1 MYLNDHK
8 VRSLLAAAFAF
19 AALAA
24 GTGGAVEIYRIGG
37 EDVPR
42 PTQAGVNF
50 HQLSWS
56 DFEEEQSLDPAA
68 LAAGVLRP
76 IFLTPATNIALTS
89 ADRRGGPYVRV
100 SGVASYSITDLSK
113 NMIDADRATFWE
125 WVEGIQSRFTGQRYL
140 ETRRVTL
147 DLGGLFFVNRVR
159 IVAAESGLYPDKLD
173 VTADL
178 GVQKKDNV
186 SGYGAARLGGQL
198 VVELPENVQDTI
210 DVRFPPALARS
221 VGLLL
226 YRASPKALRI
236 GELEVYGVGYAHQAS
251 YVGPFIDLGE
261 PAVWGD
267 IRWRGRQD
275 PRARVWIQSRTG
287 NDLDPNVYW
296 RFTGR
301 GDETTSLDEA
311 GQPLDATDY
320 LLLKPGEAGEITYDT
335 DNWSFWSSPYA
346 FADSSG
352 TPIASPGP
360 NSVLQLRVDFL
371 PVGSEGGEVEFIE
384 FSATKPPLAEE
395 VLGEIYPPEV
405 ALGEIASFRYAI
417 SPIIRAQHAG
427 FDAVEIAAPFGVAGV
442 DSVRATGLDSFA
454 VAIAPDSLRFSVAL
468 FPPRTAGDSGGV
480 VEIFFRAP
488 VLRYGTT
495 FRGWVRDTQRP
506 LELAQPINRGD
517 AAREIASE
525 VLTVRTSISRRLLD
539 ELTVQPKIATPN
551 GDGINEQ
558 IHFSFKLLQVT
569 QEVPL
574 RLAVFDLSGRSRRV
588 IHDGHQHSGGLR
600 FSWDGRDESGERVPP
615 GLYVYRLAVESEK
628 GGDQRA
634 GTIAVVY

>member
-1 MYLNDHK
+1 MK
-8 VRSLLAAAFAF
+8 KRTLLAAALGF

-24 GTGGAVEIYRIGG
+24 GKGGAVEIYRLGG

-42 PTQAGVNF
+42 PSQAGVNF

-56 DFEEEQSLDPAA
+56 DFEEEQSLDAGA
-68 LAAGVLRP
+68 LAAGTLRP

-140 ETRRVTL
+140 ETRRITM

-198 VVELPENVQDTI
+198 VFELPENVQDTI

-267 IRWRGRQD
+267 VRWRGRKD
-275 PRARVWIQSRTG
+275 SRARVWIQSRAG

-301 GDETTSLDEA
+301 GDEITSLDEA
-311 GQPLDATDY
+311 GQPLDAADY
-320 LLLKPGEAGEITYDT
+320 LFLKPGEAGEITYDT

-360 NSVLQLRVDFL
+360 NSVFQLRVDFL

-405 ALGEIASFRYAI
+405 ALGEVASFRYAI
-417 SPIIRAQHAG
+417 QPIIRAQHSG

-442 DSVRATGLDSFA
+442 DSVQATGLDSFA
-454 VAIAPDSLRFSVAL
+454 VHIAPDSLRFSVAL

-480 VEIFFRAP
+480 VEVFFRAP

-506 LELAQPINRGD
+506 LELAQAINRGN
-517 AAREIASE
+517 AASEIASE

-539 ELTVQPKIATPN
+539 DLTVQPKIATPN
-551 GDGINEQ
+551 GDGVNEQ

-569 QEVPL
+569 QQVPL
-574 RLAVFDLSGRSRRV
+574 RLAVFDLSGRSLRV
-588 IHDGHQHSGGLR
+588 ILDGQQPSGGLR
-600 FSWDGRDESGERVPP
+600 FSWDGRDESGAQVPP
-615 GLYVYRLAVESEK
+615 GLYVYRLSVESEK

>member
-1 MYLNDHK
+1 MK
-8 VRSLLAAAFAF
+8 KRILLAAALGF

-24 GTGGAVEIYRIGG
+24 GKGGAVEIYRLGG

-42 PTQAGVNF
+42 PSQAGVNF

-56 DFEEEQSLDPAA
+56 DFEEEQSLDAGA
-68 LAAGVLRP
+68 LDAGTLRP

-140 ETRRVTL
+140 ETRRITM

-198 VVELPENVQDTI
+198 VFELPENVQDTI

-267 IRWRGRQD
+267 IRWRGRKD
-275 PRARVWIQSRTG
+275 SRARVWIQSRAG

-301 GDETTSLDEA
+301 GDEITSLDEA
-311 GQPLDATDY
+311 GQPLDAADY
-320 LLLKPGEAGEITYDT
+320 LFLKPGEAGEITYDT

-360 NSVLQLRVDFL
+360 NSVFQLRVDFL

-405 ALGEIASFRYAI
+405 ALGEVASFRYAI
-417 SPIIRAQHAG
+417 QPIIRAQHSG

-442 DSVRATGLDSFA
+442 DSVQATGLDSFA
-454 VAIAPDSLRFSVAL
+454 VHIAPDSLRFSVAL

-480 VEIFFRAP
+480 VEVFFRAP

-506 LELAQPINRGD
+506 LELAQAINRGN
-517 AAREIASE
+517 AASEIASE

-539 ELTVQPKIATPN
+539 DLTVQPKIATPN
-551 GDGINEQ
+551 GDGVNEQ

-569 QEVPL
+569 QQVPL
-574 RLAVFDLSGRSRRV
+574 RLAVFDLSGRSLRV
-588 IHDGHQHSGGLR
+588 IHDGQQPSGGLR
-600 FSWDGRDESGERVPP
+600 FSWDGRDESGAQVPP
-615 GLYVYRLAVESEK
+615 GLYVYRLSVESEK

>member
-1 MYLNDHK
+1 MRK
-8 VRSLLAAAFAF
+8 RTLLAAALGV

-24 GTGGAVEIYRIGG
+24 GKGGAVEIYRLGG

-42 PTQAGVNF
+42 PSQAGVNF

-56 DFEEEQSLDPAA
+56 DFEEEQSLDAGA
-68 LAAGVLRP
+68 LAAGTLRP

-140 ETRRVTL
+140 ETRRITM

-198 VVELPENVQDTI
+198 VFELPENVQDTI

-267 IRWRGRQD
+267 IRWRGRKD
-275 PRARVWIQSRTG
+275 PRARVWIQSRAG
-287 NDLDPNVYW
+287 NDRDPNVYW

-301 GDETTSLDEA
+301 GDEVTSLDET

-320 LLLKPGEAGEITYDT
+320 LFLKPGEAGEITYDT

-360 NSVLQLRVDFL
+360 NSVFQLRVDFL
-371 PVGSEGGEVEFIE
+371 PVGSEGGELAFIE

-405 ALGEIASFRYAI
+405 ALGEIASFQYAI
-417 SPIIRAQHAG
+417 QPLIRAEHSG
-427 FDAVEIAAPFGVAGV
+427 FDAIEIAAPFGVVGV
-442 DSVRATGLDSFA
+442 DSVQATGLDSFA
-454 VAIAPDSLRFSVAL
+454 VHIAPDSLRFSVAL

-480 VEIFFRAP
+480 VEVFFRAP

-506 LELAQPINRGD
+506 LELAQPINRGN
-517 AAREIASE
+517 AANEIASE

-539 ELTVQPKIATPN
+539 DLIVQPKIATPN
-551 GDGINEQ
+551 GDGINEH

-569 QEVPL
+569 QQVPL
-574 RLAVFDLSGRSRRV
+574 RLAVFDLSGRSLRV
-588 IHDGHQHSGGLR
+588 IHDGQQPSGDLR
-600 FSWDGRDESGERVPP
+600 FSWDGRDESGAQVPP
-615 GLYVYRLAVESEK
+615 GLYVYRLSVEAEK

>member
-1 MYLNDHK
+1 MK
-8 VRSLLAAAFAF
+8 KRTLLAAALGF

-24 GTGGAVEIYRIGG
+24 GTGGAVEIYRLGG

-42 PTQAGVNF
+42 PTQAGVHF

-56 DFEEEQSLDPAA
+56 DFEEEQSLDAGA

-140 ETRRVTL
+140 ETRRITM

-159 IVAAESGLYPDKLD
+159 LVAAESGLYPDKLD

-198 VVELPENVQDTI
+198 VFELPENVQDTI

-236 GELEVYGVGYAHQAS
+236 GELEVYGVGYAHRAS

-267 IRWRGRQD
+267 IRWRGRKD
-275 PRARVWIQSRTG
+275 SRASVWIQSRAG

-301 GDETTSLDEA
+301 GDEITSLDAA
-311 GQPLDATDY
+311 GQPLDAADY
-320 LLLKPGEAGEITYDT
+320 LFLKPGEAGEITYDI

-360 NSVLQLRVDFL
+360 NSVFQLRVDFL

-417 SPIIRAQHAG
+417 QPIIRAQHSG
-427 FDAVEIAAPFGVAGV
+427 FDAVEIAAPFGVASV
-442 DSVRATGLDSFA
+442 DSVQATGLDSFA
-454 VAIAPDSLRFSVAL
+454 VHIAPDSLRFSVAL

-480 VEIFFRAP
+480 VEVFFRAP

-506 LELAQPINRGD
+506 LELAQSINRGN
-517 AAREIASE
+517 AANEIASE

-539 ELTVQPKIATPN
+539 DLIVQPKIATPN

-569 QEVPL
+569 QQVPL
-574 RLAVFDLSGRSRRV
+574 RLAVFDLSGRSLRV
-588 IHDGHQHSGGLR
+588 IHDGQQPSGGLR
-600 FSWDGRDESGERVPP
+600 FSWDGRDESGAQVPP
-615 GLYVYRLAVESEK
+615 GLYVYRLSVEAEK

>member
-1 MYLNDHK
+1 MK
-8 VRSLLAAAFAF
+8 KRTLLAAALGF

-24 GTGGAVEIYRIGG
+24 GKGGAVEIYRLGG

-42 PTQAGVNF
+42 PSQAGVNF

-56 DFEEEQSLDPAA
+56 DFEEEQSLDAEA
-68 LAAGVLRP
+68 LAAGTLRP

-140 ETRRVTL
+140 ETRRITM

-198 VVELPENVQDTI
+198 VFELPENVQDTI

-267 IRWRGRQD
+267 IRWRGRKD
-275 PRARVWIQSRTG
+275 SRARVWIQSRAG

-301 GDETTSLDEA
+301 GDEITSLDEA
-311 GQPLDATDY
+311 GQPLDAADY
-320 LLLKPGEAGEITYDT
+320 LFLKPGEAGEITYDT

-360 NSVLQLRVDFL
+360 NSVFQLRVDFL

-405 ALGEIASFRYAI
+405 ALGEVASFRYAI
-417 SPIIRAQHAG
+417 QPIIRAQHSG

-442 DSVRATGLDSFA
+442 DSVQATGLDSFA
-454 VAIAPDSLRFSVAL
+454 VHIAPDSLRFSVAL

-480 VEIFFRAP
+480 VEVFFRAP

-506 LELAQPINRGD
+506 LELAQAINRGN
-517 AAREIASE
+517 AANEIASE

-539 ELTVQPKIATPN
+539 DLTVQPKIATPN
-551 GDGINEQ
+551 GDGVNEQ
-558 IHFSFKLLQVT
+558 IRFSFKLLQVT
-569 QEVPL
+569 QQVPL
-574 RLAVFDLSGRSRRV
+574 RLAVFDLSGRSLRV
-588 IHDGHQHSGGLR
+588 IHDGQQPSGGLR
-600 FSWDGRDESGERVPP
+600 FSWDGRDESGAQVPP
-615 GLYVYRLAVESEK
+615 GLYVYRLSVESEK

>member
-1 MYLNDHK
+1 MK
-8 VRSLLAAAFAF
+8 KRTLLAAALGF

-24 GTGGAVEIYRIGG
+24 GKGGAVEIYRLGG

-42 PTQAGVNF
+42 PSQAGVNF

-56 DFEEEQSLDPAA
+56 DFEEEQSLDAGA
-68 LAAGVLRP
+68 LDAGTLRP

-140 ETRRVTL
+140 ETRRITM

-159 IVAAESGLYPDKLD
+159 LVAAESGLYPDKLD

-198 VVELPENVQDTI
+198 VFELPENVQDTI

-267 IRWRGRQD
+267 IRWRGRKD
-275 PRARVWIQSRTG
+275 SRARVWIQSRAG

-301 GDETTSLDEA
+301 GDEVTSLDEA
-311 GQPLDATDY
+311 GQPLDAADY
-320 LLLKPGEAGEITYDT
+320 LFLKPGEAGEITYDT

-360 NSVLQLRVDFL
+360 NSVFQLRVDFL

-405 ALGEIASFRYAI
+405 ALGEVASFRYAI
-417 SPIIRAQHAG
+417 QPIIRAQHSG

-442 DSVRATGLDSFA
+442 DSVQATGLDSFA
-454 VAIAPDSLRFSVAL
+454 VHIAPDSLRFSVAL

-480 VEIFFRAP
+480 VEVFFRAP

-506 LELAQPINRGD
+506 LELAQAINRGN
-517 AAREIASE
+517 AASEIASE

-539 ELTVQPKIATPN
+539 DLTVQPKIATPN
-551 GDGINEQ
+551 GDGVNEQ
-558 IHFSFKLLQVT
+558 VHFSFKLLQVT
-569 QEVPL
+569 QQVPL
-574 RLAVFDLSGRSRRV
+574 RLAVFDLSGRSLRV
-588 IHDGHQHSGGLR
+588 IHDGQQPSGGLR
-600 FSWDGRDESGERVPP
+600 FSWDGRDESGAQVPP
-615 GLYVYRLAVESEK
+615 GLYVYRLSVESEK

>member
-1 MYLNDHK
+1 MK
-8 VRSLLAAAFAF
+8 KRTLLAAALGF

-24 GTGGAVEIYRIGG
+24 GKGGAVEIYRLGG

-42 PTQAGVNF
+42 PSQAGVNF

-56 DFEEEQSLDPAA
+56 DFEEEQSLDAGA
-68 LAAGVLRP
+68 LAAGTLRP

-140 ETRRVTL
+140 ETRRITM

-198 VVELPENVQDTI
+198 VFELPENVQDTI

-226 YRASPKALRI
+226 YRASPKSLRI

-267 IRWRGRQD
+267 IRWRGRKD
-275 PRARVWIQSRTG
+275 SRARVWIQSRAG

-301 GDETTSLDEA
+301 GDEITSLDEA
-311 GQPLDATDY
+311 GQPLDAADY
-320 LLLKPGEAGEITYDT
+320 LFLKPGEAGEITYDT

-360 NSVLQLRVDFL
+360 NSVFQLRVDFL

-405 ALGEIASFRYAI
+405 ALGEVASFRYAI
-417 SPIIRAQHAG
+417 QPIIRAQHSG

-442 DSVRATGLDSFA
+442 DSVQATGLDSFA
-454 VAIAPDSLRFSVAL
+454 VHIAPDSLRFSVAL
-468 FPPRTAGDSGGV
+468 FPPRMAGDSGGV
-480 VEIFFRAP
+480 VEVFFRAP

-506 LELAQPINRGD
+506 LELAQAINRGN
-517 AAREIASE
+517 AASEIASE

-539 ELTVQPKIATPN
+539 DLTVQPKIATPN
-551 GDGINEQ
+551 GDGVNEQ

-569 QEVPL
+569 QQVPL
-574 RLAVFDLSGRSRRV
+574 RLAVFDLSGRSLRV
-588 IHDGHQHSGGLR
+588 IHDGQQPSGGLR
-600 FSWDGRDESGERVPP
+600 FSWDGRDESGAQVPP
-615 GLYVYRLAVESEK
+615 GLYVYRLSVESEK

>member
-1 MYLNDHK
+1 MRK
-8 VRSLLAAAFAF
+8 RTLLAAALGF

-24 GTGGAVEIYRIGG
+24 GKGGAVEIYRLGG

-56 DFEEEQSLDPAA
+56 DFEEEQSLDAGA
-68 LAAGVLRP
+68 LAAGTLRP

-140 ETRRVTL
+140 ETRRITM

-198 VVELPENVQDTI
+198 VFELPENVQDTI

-267 IRWRGRQD
+267 IRWRGRKA
-275 PRARVWIQSRTG
+275 PRACVWIQSRAG
-287 NDLDPNVYW
+287 NDRDPNVYW

-301 GDETTSLDEA
+301 GDEVTSLDEA

-320 LLLKPGEAGEITYDT
+320 LFLKPGEAGEITYDT

-360 NSVLQLRVDFL
+360 NSVFQLRVDFL
-371 PVGSEGGEVEFIE
+371 PVGSEGGELAFIE

-395 VLGEIYPPEV
+395 VLGEIYPSEV
-405 ALGEIASFRYAI
+405 ALGEIASFQYAI
-417 SPIIRAQHAG
+417 QPLIRAQHSG
-427 FDAVEIAAPFGVAGV
+427 FDAIEIAAPFGVAGV
-442 DSVRATGLDSFA
+442 DSVQATGLDSFA
-454 VAIAPDSLRFSVAL
+454 VHIAPDSLRFSVAL

-480 VEIFFRAP
+480 VEVFFRAP

-506 LELAQPINRGD
+506 LELAQPINRGN
-517 AAREIASE
+517 AANEIASE

-539 ELTVQPKIATPN
+539 DLTVQPKIATPN
-551 GDGINEQ
+551 GDGINEH

-569 QEVPL
+569 QQVPL
-574 RLAVFDLSGRSRRV
+574 RLAVFDLSGRSLRV
-588 IHDGHQHSGGLR
+588 IHDGQQPSGDLR
-600 FSWDGRDESGERVPP
+600 FSWDGRDESGAQVPP
-615 GLYVYRLAVESEK
+615 GLYVYRLSVESEK

>member
-1 MYLNDHK
+1 MK
-8 VRSLLAAAFAF
+8 KRILLAAALGF

-24 GTGGAVEIYRIGG
+24 GKGGAVEIYRLGG

-42 PTQAGVNF
+42 PSQAGVNF

-56 DFEEEQSLDPAA
+56 DFEEEQSLDAEA
-68 LAAGVLRP
+68 LAAGTLRP

-140 ETRRVTL
+140 ETRRITM

-159 IVAAESGLYPDKLD
+159 LVAAESGLYPDKLD

-198 VVELPENVQDTI
+198 VFELPENVQDTI

-267 IRWRGRQD
+267 VRWRGRKD
-275 PRARVWIQSRTG
+275 SRARVWIQSRAG

-301 GDETTSLDEA
+301 GDEITSLDEA
-311 GQPLDATDY
+311 GQPLDAADY
-320 LLLKPGEAGEITYDT
+320 LFLKPGEAGEITYDT

-360 NSVLQLRVDFL
+360 NSVFQLRVDFL

-405 ALGEIASFRYAI
+405 ALGEVASFRYAI
-417 SPIIRAQHAG
+417 QPIIRAQHSG

-442 DSVRATGLDSFA
+442 DSVQATGLDSFA
-454 VAIAPDSLRFSVAL
+454 VHIAPDSLRFSVAL
-468 FPPRTAGDSGGV
+468 FPPRTTGDSGGV
-480 VEIFFRAP
+480 VEVFFRAP

-506 LELAQPINRGD
+506 LELAQAINRGN
-517 AAREIASE
+517 AASEIASE

-539 ELTVQPKIATPN
+539 DLTVQPKIATPN
-551 GDGINEQ
+551 GDGVNEQ

-569 QEVPL
+569 QQVPL
-574 RLAVFDLSGRSRRV
+574 RLAVFDLSGRSLRV
-588 IHDGHQHSGGLR
+588 IHDGQQPSGGLR
-600 FSWDGRDESGERVPP
+600 FSWDGRDESGAQVPP
-615 GLYVYRLAVESEK
+615 GLYVYRLSVESEK

>member
-1 MYLNDHK
+1 MK
-8 VRSLLAAAFAF
+8 KRILLASALGF

-24 GTGGAVEIYRIGG
+24 GKGGAVEIYRLGG

-42 PTQAGVNF
+42 PSQAGVNF

-56 DFEEEQSLDPAA
+56 DFEEEQSLDAGA
-68 LAAGVLRP
+68 LAAGTLRP

-140 ETRRVTL
+140 ETRRITM

-159 IVAAESGLYPDKLD
+159 LVAAESGLYPDKLD

-178 GVQKKDNV
+178 DVQKKDNV

-198 VVELPENVQDTI
+198 VFELPENVQDTI

-267 IRWRGRQD
+267 IRWRGRKD
-275 PRARVWIQSRTG
+275 SRARVWIQSRAG

-301 GDETTSLDEA
+301 GDEITSLDEA
-311 GQPLDATDY
+311 GQPLDAADY
-320 LLLKPGEAGEITYDT
+320 LFLKPGEAGEITYDT

-360 NSVLQLRVDFL
+360 NSVFQLRVDFL

-417 SPIIRAQHAG
+417 QPIIRAQHSG

-442 DSVRATGLDSFA
+442 DSVQATGLDSFA
-454 VAIAPDSLRFSVAL
+454 VHIAPDSLRFSVAL

-480 VEIFFRAP
+480 VEVFFRAP

-506 LELAQPINRGD
+506 LELAQAINRGN
-517 AAREIASE
+517 AASEIASE

-539 ELTVQPKIATPN
+539 DLTVQPKIATPN
-551 GDGINEQ
+551 GDGVNEQ

-569 QEVPL
+569 QQVPL
-574 RLAVFDLSGRSRRV
+574 RLAVFDLSGRSLRV
-588 IHDGHQHSGGLR
+588 IHDGQQPSGGLR
-600 FSWDGRDESGERVPP
+600 FSWDGRDESGAQVPP
-615 GLYVYRLAVESEK
+615 GLYVYRLSVESEK

>member
-1 MYLNDHK
+1 MK
-8 VRSLLAAAFAF
+8 KRTLLAAALGF

-24 GTGGAVEIYRIGG
+24 GKGGAVEIYRLGG

-42 PTQAGVNF
+42 PSQAGVNF

-56 DFEEEQSLDPAA
+56 DFEEEQSLDAGA
-68 LAAGVLRP
+68 LAAGTLRP

-140 ETRRVTL
+140 ETRRITM

-198 VVELPENVQDTI
+198 VFELPENVQDTI

-221 VGLLL
+221 MGLLL
-226 YRASPKALRI
+226 YRASPKALRV

-267 IRWRGRQD
+267 IRWRGRKD
-275 PRARVWIQSRTG
+275 SRARVWIQSRAG

-301 GDETTSLDEA
+301 GDEITSLDEA
-311 GQPLDATDY
+311 GQPLDAADY
-320 LLLKPGEAGEITYDT
+320 LFLKPGEAGEITYDT

-360 NSVLQLRVDFL
+360 NSVFQLRVDFL

-405 ALGEIASFRYAI
+405 ALGEVASFRYAI
-417 SPIIRAQHAG
+417 QPIIRAQHSG

-442 DSVRATGLDSFA
+442 DSVQATGLDSFA
-454 VAIAPDSLRFSVAL
+454 VHIAPDSLRFSVAL

-480 VEIFFRAP
+480 VEVFFRAP

-506 LELAQPINRGD
+506 LELAQAINRGN
-517 AAREIASE
+517 AASEIASE

-539 ELTVQPKIATPN
+539 DLTVQPKIATPN
-551 GDGINEQ
+551 GDGVNEQ

-569 QEVPL
+569 QQVPL
-574 RLAVFDLSGRSRRV
+574 RLAVFDLSGRSLRV
-588 IHDGHQHSGGLR
+588 IHDGQQPSGGLR
-600 FSWDGRDESGERVPP
+600 FSWDGRDESGAQVPP
-615 GLYVYRLAVESEK
+615 GLYVYRLSVESEK